1 MLRRMRS
8 TPPLRARVGLRLA
21 QLGALLHVVGG
32 TIDLSMTALQPFHE
46 AFLEVG
52 PGGAPAPVAALILAL
67 LHALGAALVAAG
79 ATMWMLLAHHRRG
92 GARWA
97 ALVTLLLAL
106 GAEGMVGVQMLALGL
121 GFGAIPAAIAGLVI
135 VGVALMLLP
144 RPGFAAPTSIAR
156 P

>member
-1 MLRRMRS
+1 MPA

-32 TIDLSMTALQPFHE
+32 ATDLSMTALQPFHE

-79 ATMWMLLAHHRRG
+79 AAMWTLLTHHRRS

-97 ALVTLLLAL
+97 ALVAAALAV
-106 GAEGMVGVQMLALGL
+106 GAEGMVGIQMLGL
-121 GFGAIPAAIAGLVI
+121 GLHFGAIPAAIAGLVV

-144 RPGFAAPTSIAR
+144 RPGFVGDR
-156 P
+156 G